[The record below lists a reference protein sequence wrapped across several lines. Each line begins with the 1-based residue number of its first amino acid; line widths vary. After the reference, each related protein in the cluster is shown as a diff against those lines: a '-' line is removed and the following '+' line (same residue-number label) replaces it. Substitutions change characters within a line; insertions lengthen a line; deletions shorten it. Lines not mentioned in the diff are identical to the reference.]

1 MSYTDRL
8 QEIANKYME
17 AHEGAATAKEM
28 ASWAIGRAL
37 WKPQPIDL
45 INQCAEQLARA
56 MREEHIKDAQGRI
69 VRAKHAARQG
79 KLSIWAD
86 IRIASRT
93 HMEIAFKQRRKQ
105 IVGDCHQLK
114 VDADSYN
121 ENRCPSNPIQLL
133 FDFRRDLEEME
144 AVA

>member
-8 QEIANKYME
+8 QEIANRYMGS
-17 AHEGAATAKEM
+17 HEGTATAKEI
-28 ASWAIGRAL
+28 ASWAIGQTL

-45 INQCAEQLARA
+45 INQCADQLARA
-56 MREEHIKDAQGRI
+56 MREEYIKDPQGRI

-86 IRIASRT
+86 IRAASRT

-105 IVGDCHQLK
+105 IVGDCRQLK
-114 VDADSYN
+114 VDTDSYN

-144 AVA
+144 SVA